1 MAEEGGKR
9 RNKWLTH
16 VKKTM
21 KSHKGKKFGDI
32 LKMAKK
38 TYKGG
43 AEGGAE
49 GGMVQGAPSLH
60 GGPLSTA
67 SPVGGRKR
75 TRKGRKSR
83 KGGMG
88 HMNGMMGSGHGM
100 Y

>member
-1 MAEEGGKR
+1 MA
-9 RNKWLTH
+9 NKWLAH

-43 AEGGAE
+43 AD
-49 GGMVQGAPSLH
+49 VQGSPSLSS
-60 GGPLSTA
+60 GPMSPA
-67 SPVGGRKR
+67 PVGGRRR
-75 TRKGRKSR
+75 TRKSRKSR
-83 KGGMG
+83 KGGMS
-88 HMNGMMGSGHGM
+88 MG

>member
-49 GGMVQGAPSLH
+49 GGMVQGSPSMSS
-60 GGPLSTA
+60 GAMSPA
-67 SPVGGRKR
+67 PVGGRR

-83 KGGMG
+83 KSRKGGNDMTGMG
-88 HMNGMMGSGHGM
+88 L

>member
-1 MAEEGGKR
+1 MA
-9 RNKWLTH
+9 NKWLAH

-43 AEGGAE
+43 ADVEGS
-49 GGMVQGAPSLH
+49 PSLSS
-60 GGPLSTA
+60 GPMSPA
-67 SPVGGRKR
+67 PVGGRKR
-75 TRKGRKSR
+75 TRKGGRKSR
-83 KGGMG
+83 RGGMG
-88 HMNGMMGSGHGM
+88 HMNGMGMGM

>member
-1 MAEEGGKR
+1 MA
-9 RNKWLTH
+9 NKWLAH

-43 AEGGAE
+43 AD
-49 GGMVQGAPSLH
+49 VQGSPSMSS
-60 GGPLSTA
+60 GPLSPA
-67 SPVGGRKR
+67 SVGGRK
-75 TRKGRKSR
+75 TRKTRKSR
-83 KGGMG
+83 KGGMDE
-88 HMNGMMGSGHGM
+88 MKGMGYGM

>member
-1 MAEEGGKR
+1 MA
-9 RNKWLTH
+9 NKWLAH

-43 AEGGAE
+43 AE
-49 GGMVQGAPSLH
+49 VTPSSSMSS
-60 GGPLSTA
+60 GPMSPA
-67 SPVGGRKR
+67 PVGGRKR

-83 KGGMG
+83 KGGMDN
-88 HMNGMMGSGHGM
+88 MNGMMGSGYGM

>member
-1 MAEEGGKR
+1 MA
-9 RNKWLTH
+9 NKWLAH

-43 AEGGAE
+43 ADVEGS
-49 GGMVQGAPSLH
+49 PSMSS
-60 GGPLSTA
+60 GPMSPA
-67 SPVGGRKR
+67 PVGGRKR
-75 TRKGRKSR
+75 TRRGRKSR
-83 KGGMG
+83 RGGMEE
-88 HMNGMMGSGHGM
+88 MKGMGYGM

>member
-1 MAEEGGKR
+1 MA
-9 RNKWLTH
+9 NKWLTH

-43 AEGGAE
+43 AEND
-49 GGMVQGAPSLH
+49 VQGSPSMSS
-60 GGPLSTA
+60 GPMSPA
-67 SPVGGRKR
+67 PVGGRRRK
-75 TRKGRKSR
+75 TRKGRK
-83 KGGMG
+83 GGMD
-88 HMNGMMGSGHGM
+88 MKGMGMGM

>member
-1 MAEEGGKR
+1 MA
-9 RNKWLTH
+9 NKWLTH

-43 AEGGAE
+43 AD
-49 GGMVQGAPSLH
+49 VQGSPSLSS
-60 GGPLSTA
+60 GPMSPA
-67 SPVGGRKR
+67 PVGGRRR
-75 TRKGRKSR
+75 TRKSRKSR
-83 KGGMG
+83 KGGMS
-88 HMNGMMGSGHGM
+88 MG

>member
-1 MAEEGGKR
+1 MA
-9 RNKWLTH
+9 NKWLAH

-43 AEGGAE
+43 ADVTPHSDFGFNADITNAGPNSTSPFHPSDSAPAGG
-49 GGMVQGAPSLH
+49 SRR
-60 GGPLSTA
+60 S
-67 SPVGGRKR
+67 
-75 TRKGRKSR
+75 RKSR
-83 KGGMG
+83 KTRRGGMD
-88 HMNGMMGSGHGM
+88 

>member
-1 MAEEGGKR
+1 MA
-9 RNKWLTH
+9 NKWLAH

-43 AEGGAE
+43 ADVEGS
-49 GGMVQGAPSLH
+49 PSLS
-60 GGPLSTA
+60 GGPLGHA
-67 SPVGGRKR
+67 APVGGRKTR
-75 TRKGRKSR
+75 KTRKGG
-83 KGGMG
+83 KGGMK
-88 HMNGMMGSGHGM
+88 

>member
-1 MAEEGGKR
+1 MA
-9 RNKWLTH
+9 NKWLAH

-43 AEGGAE
+43 GE
-49 GGMVQGAPSLH
+49 VTPSASLSS
-60 GGPLSTA
+60 GPLSPA
-67 SPVGGRKR
+67 SVGGRRK
-75 TRKGRKSR
+75 TRRGR
-83 KGGMG
+83 KGG
-88 HMNGMMGSGHGM
+88 NM

>member
-1 MAEEGGKR
+1 MA
-9 RNKWLTH
+9 NKWLAH

-43 AEGGAE
+43 AEVTPSSSMSTGSAE
-49 GGMVQGAPSLH
+49 
-60 GGPLSTA
+60 TA
-67 SPVGGRKR
+67 APVGGRRRK
-75 TRKGRKSR
+75 TRRGR
-83 KGGMG
+83 KGG
-88 HMNGMMGSGHGM
+88 NM

>member
-49 GGMVQGAPSLH
+49 GGMVEGTPSMSSGAMSP
-60 GGPLSTA
+60 A
-67 SPVGGRKR
+67 PVGGRR

-83 KGGMG
+83 KSRKGGMDE
-88 HMNGMMGSGHGM
+88 MKGMGYGM

>member
-1 MAEEGGKR
+1 MA
-9 RNKWLTH
+9 NKWLTH

-43 AEGGAE
+43 AEGGVE
-49 GGMVQGAPSLH
+49 GAPSMSS
-60 GGPLSTA
+60 GPMSPA
-67 SPVGGRKR
+67 PVGGRRRK
-75 TRKGRKSR
+75 TRRGR
-83 KGGMG
+83 KGGNMMKQ
-88 HMNGMMGSGHGM
+88 MNGMMGSGYGM

>member
-1 MAEEGGKR
+1 MA
-9 RNKWLTH
+9 NKWLAH

-43 AEGGAE
+43 ADGAVEGS
-49 GGMVQGAPSLH
+49 PSMSS
-60 GGPLSTA
+60 GPMSPA
-67 SPVGGRKR
+67 PVGGRRRK
-75 TRKGRKSR
+75 TRRGRKSR
-83 KGGMG
+83 RGGMEE
-88 HMNGMMGSGHGM
+88 MKGMGMGM

>member
-1 MAEEGGKR
+1 MA
-9 RNKWLTH
+9 NKWLAH

-43 AEGGAE
+43 ADVEGS
-49 GGMVQGAPSLH
+49 PSMSS
-60 GGPLSTA
+60 GPMSPA
-67 SPVGGRKR
+67 PVGGRKR
-75 TRKGRKSR
+75 TRKGGRKSR
-83 KGGMG
+83 RGGM
-88 HMNGMMGSGHGM
+88 NMG

>member
-1 MAEEGGKR
+1 MA
-9 RNKWLTH
+9 NKWLTH

-43 AEGGAE
+43 ADVEGS
-49 GGMVQGAPSLH
+49 PSMSS
-60 GGPLSTA
+60 GPMSPA
-67 SPVGGRKR
+67 PVGGRKR
-75 TRKGRKSR
+75 TRKSRKSR
-83 KGGMG
+83 KGGMEIMG
-88 HMNGMMGSGHGM
+88 KGMMGSGYGM

>member
-1 MAEEGGKR
+1 MA
-9 RNKWLTH
+9 NKWLTH

-43 AEGGAE
+43 ADVEGS
-49 GGMVQGAPSLH
+49 PSMSS
-60 GGPLSTA
+60 GPMSPA
-67 SPVGGRKR
+67 PVGGRRRK
-75 TRKGRKSR
+75 TRRGR
-83 KGGMG
+83 KGGNVMKQ
-88 HMNGMMGSGHGM
+88 MNGMMGKGMMGSGYGM

>member
-43 AEGGAE
+43 AEGG
-49 GGMVQGAPSLH
+49 MVEGAPSLH

-75 TRKGRKSR
+75 TRKGTKSRKSR
-83 KGGMG
+83 KGGME
-88 HMNGMMGSGHGM
+88 GSGYGM

>member
-1 MAEEGGKR
+1 MA
-9 RNKWLTH
+9 NKWLAH

-43 AEGGAE
+43 ADVEGS
-49 GGMVQGAPSLH
+49 PSMSS
-60 GGPLSTA
+60 GPMSPA
-67 SPVGGRKR
+67 PVGGRKR
-75 TRKGRKSR
+75 TRRGGRKSR
-83 KGGMG
+83 RGGM
-88 HMNGMMGSGHGM
+88 NMG

>member
-1 MAEEGGKR
+1 MA
-9 RNKWLTH
+9 NKWLTH

-43 AEGGAE
+43 ADVSPHSDFGGSADISNS
-49 GGMVQGAPSLH
+49 GPGSASPFHPSD
-60 GGPLSTA
+60 A
-67 SPVGGRKR
+67 APVGGRR
-75 TRKGRKSR
+75 TRKSRKSR
-83 KGGMG
+83 KGGM
-88 HMNGMMGSGHGM
+88 HMKGMGYGM

>member
-1 MAEEGGKR
+1 MA
-9 RNKWLTH
+9 NKWLAH

-43 AEGGAE
+43 ADVEGS
-49 GGMVQGAPSLH
+49 PSMSS
-60 GGPLSTA
+60 GPMSPA
-67 SPVGGRKR
+67 PVGGRKR

-83 KGGMG
+83 KGGMDN
-88 HMNGMMGSGHGM
+88 MNGMMGSGYGM
-100 Y
+100 GY

>member
-1 MAEEGGKR
+1 MA
-9 RNKWLTH
+9 NKWLAH

-43 AEGGAE
+43 AD
-49 GGMVQGAPSLH
+49 VQGSPSMYT
-60 GGPLSTA
+60 GPLSP

-75 TRKGRKSR
+75 TRKGSRKSR
-83 KGGMG
+83 KGGMEEMKG
-88 HMNGMMGSGHGM
+88 MGMMGKGYGM

>member
-1 MAEEGGKR
+1 MA
-9 RNKWLTH
+9 NKWLAH

-43 AEGGAE
+43 AE
-49 GGMVQGAPSLH
+49 VTPSSSMSS
-60 GGPLSTA
+60 GPMSPA
-67 SPVGGRKR
+67 PVGGRKR

-83 KGGMG
+83 KGGMEG
-88 HMNGMMGSGHGM
+88 MGMMGSGYGM

>member
-1 MAEEGGKR
+1 MA
-9 RNKWLTH
+9 NKWLAH

-43 AEGGAE
+43 AEGGVE
-49 GGMVQGAPSLH
+49 GSPSLST
-60 GGPLSTA
+60 GPLGNA
-67 SPVGGRKR
+67 APVGGRRR
-75 TRKGRKSR
+75 TRRGRKSR
-83 KGGMG
+83 RGG
-88 HMNGMMGSGHGM
+88 NM

>member
-67 SPVGGRKR
+67 SPVGGRR

-83 KGGMG
+83 KSRKGGNYMTGMG
-88 HMNGMMGSGHGM
+88 L

>member
-1 MAEEGGKR
+1 MA
-9 RNKWLTH
+9 NKWLAH

-43 AEGGAE
+43 ADVEGS
-49 GGMVQGAPSLH
+49 PSMH

-83 KGGMG
+83 KGGMDIG
-88 HMNGMMGSGHGM
+88 